1 MNARAVAIFLALF
14 LVAIGL
20 GRAAERHEVAD
31 FRIVVEVDQH
41 RNAVVLKCTSG
52 CAWTD
57 LSFSCRANEK
67 CSSPVDEYG
76 MADSAQ

>member
-1 MNARAVAIFLALF
+1 MNTRALAIFLALF

-20 GRAAERHEVAD
+20 SRAAEQREVAD
-31 FRIVVEVDQH
+31 FRIVVAVDQSRH
-41 RNAVVLKCTSG
+41 GVVLKCTSG

-57 LSFSCRANEK
+57 LSFSCQENRK

-76 MADSAQ
+76 MAD